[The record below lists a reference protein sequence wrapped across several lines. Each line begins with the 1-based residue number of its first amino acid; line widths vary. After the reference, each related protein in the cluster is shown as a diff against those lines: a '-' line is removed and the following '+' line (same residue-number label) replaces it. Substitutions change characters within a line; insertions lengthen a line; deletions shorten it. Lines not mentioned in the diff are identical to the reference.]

1 MAILDTTKKPY
12 VADRD
17 ELVFIG
23 MDYPFHK
30 SNGVEGWFASTDTT
44 IKAVKNN
51 IKMLLMTEKGERFL
65 QPNMGMNF
73 RRFLFEQFTDDT
85 RIAIENEIVDT
96 FSFWLPFVEIRDI
109 EIFMGDDDAVGKNR
123 LSIKVLF
130 NIKRDPNT
138 LDSVQVSVGE

>member
-123 LSIKVLF
+123 LSIKILF